1 VAYLRIIKA
10 GFRPGDKAD
19 MAYVEWVDR
28 DLDGTTEIAE
38 PELKEGSSAA

>member
-1 VAYLRIIKA
+1 
-10 GFRPGDKAD
+10 